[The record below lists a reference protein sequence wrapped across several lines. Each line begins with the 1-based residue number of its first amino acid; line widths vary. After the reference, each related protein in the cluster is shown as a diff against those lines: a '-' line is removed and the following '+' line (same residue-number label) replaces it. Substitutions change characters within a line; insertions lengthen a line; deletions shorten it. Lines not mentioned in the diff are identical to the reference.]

1 MDKGMTHQSRE
12 EIESL
17 AAAALTRLNNEYEN
31 GDITYDCVTE
41 IHQTIRSCI
50 LHMDDLR
57 KQLNAAVLLGEAA
70 ASLQPEKLNGG
81 EIMAECF
88 RAYEVKHVYEDF
100 AAGWLAA
107 FRHMGAI
114 KE

>member
-1 MDKGMTHQSRE
+1 MTTEQEKQVEGIRARHSHDAAWIMTHPLTTE
-12 EIESL
+12 ENVE
-17 AAAALTRLNNEYEN
+17 AHHDRAALLA
-31 GDITYDCVTE
+31 IV
-41 IHQTIRSCI
+41 
-50 LHMDDLR
+50 DDLR
-57 KQLNAAVLLGEAA
+57 NQLNAAVLLGEAA

-88 RAYEVKHVYEDF
+88 RAYEVKHEYESF

-107 FRHMGAI
+107 FRMMGAI